1 MPPAAATA
9 GQVSGQGVPDL
20 GIVLQMLKKCILFIP
35 LVIMAGILM
44 IPKLL
49 VYPDKQEETVKN
61 NFSLIVG
68 EDRTIH
74 GISSEDQLTMT
85 ENNVSNANFNN
96 TFKEYFLTLNSEN
109 NTILPT

>member
-1 MPPAAATA
+1 MPPTA
-9 GQVSGQGVPDL
+9 GQLSGEGVPDL
-20 GIVLQMLKKCILFIP
+20 GIVLQMLKKCIIFIP

-61 NFSLIVG
+61 NISLIVG
-68 EDRTIH
+68 EDPTLH
-74 GISSEDQLTMT
+74 GISSEQQLTVT
-85 ENNVSNANFNN
+85 TNNASNANFNL

-109 NTILPT
+109 NTNFPT